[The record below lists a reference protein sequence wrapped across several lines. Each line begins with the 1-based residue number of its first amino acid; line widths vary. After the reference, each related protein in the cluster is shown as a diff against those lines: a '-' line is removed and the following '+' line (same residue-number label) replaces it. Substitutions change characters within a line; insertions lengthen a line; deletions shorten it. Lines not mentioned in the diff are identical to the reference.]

1 MNYDD
6 RVRLFVNI
14 GLPPPLR
21 SLPDKTVQI
30 NNATMF
36 NVK

>member
-6 RVRLFVNI
+6 RELFVNM
-14 GLPPPLR
+14 GLHPPPR
-21 SLPDKTVQI
+21 SLPHKTMQI